1 MALTSKLEGLLDS
14 PTLPRDLISLLSSW
28 RVGAWFCAL
37 NLILGSVLGIT
48 IYLAAIENEREFA
61 ELSQRLGL
69 GQYSACMLLL
79 GIAGLCTLLIPV
91 RASGLFEGPR
101 WARYF
106 DQVVL
111 SGISPERYFAGKV
124 IAQNIFFVLVVIAS
138 LPYAV
143 FSLSLGGT
151 HASYIVLGLVSLWV
165 YANLL
170 TIVTICFAA
179 RVQEVG
185 AAIGAIALFA
195 FFFIMGLIPFPAYCG
210 LITPAHYLMAP
221 IYDVSFQNGGGMP
234 WDPSRMAIPIGSA
247 KVYIG
252 SFGFFLIGAAFT
264 CGLAGLFLLLGP
276 VNCLIKANSTFGEVV
291 MPGDNKRKG
300 IFRLRL
306 ILRRRSEMSFF
317 YENRPPWV
325 TRWEAPLRYGATL
338 AALCAITVIPFAI
351 LHHFTPKEL
360 SPEDFYIV
368 NTVILCI
375 ALVVG
380 ASVFTCDRAIETTV
394 VRCGRIQATAGAW
407 DMVSFLLYVAFLLA
421 LVALVPAIRHALEG
435 QKWFRNVYNL
445 EDGLRLHRLVPFFV
459 LLGLEAYAMVRLCGC
474 KLWDRSR
481 AVLSTAIMLGALWTI
496 PFVMAIMVVDHGVFN
511 AIESWASA
519 ISVLS
524 PIPYIIFSVDESVHG
539 ELRSLRDMNW
549 ESFIPFLH
557 ALFTALLALAAYRA
571 HFRLKRALA
580 REQEAS

>member
-1 MALTSKLEGLLDS
+1 MALTSKLENILDS

-28 RVGAWFCAL
+28 RIGAWFCTL
-37 NLILGSVLGIT
+37 NLVLGSVLGFSIF
-48 IYLAAIENEREFA
+48 LAAIENEREFA
-61 ELSQRLGL
+61 EMSQRLGL

-124 IAQNIFFVLVVIAS
+124 LAQNIFFVLVVIAA

-151 HASYIVLGLVSLWV
+151 RTSYLVLGLISLWV

-170 TIVTICFAA
+170 TVVTLCFAV
-179 RVQEVG
+179 RVQEAG
-185 AAIGAIALFA
+185 AVIGAIALFA
-195 FFFIMGLIPFPAYCG
+195 FFFTIGLIPFPAYCG
-210 LITPAHYLMAP
+210 LLTPVHYLMEP
-221 IYDVSFQNGGGMP
+221 IYDVSFQGGGAPP
-234 WDPSRMAIPIGSA
+234 WNVSRSALTIGSA
-247 KVYIG
+247 KLHLG
-252 SFGFFLIGAAFT
+252 SFVFFLVGATLT

-291 MPGDNKRKG
+291 MPRDNKRKG
-300 IFRLRL
+300 LFRLRFV
-306 ILRRRSEMSFF
+306 LRRRSELSFF

-338 AALCAITVIPFAI
+338 AALCAITVVPFAI
-351 LHHFTPKEL
+351 LHQFTL
-360 SPEDFYIV
+360 NPEEFYIA
-368 NTVILCI
+368 NTVILCV

-380 ASVFTCDRAIETTV
+380 AAVFSCDRATETTV
-394 VRCGRIQATAGAW
+394 VRCGRIKATAGAW

-421 LVALVPAIRHALEG
+421 LVALVPAVRDALAAGKEWL
-435 QKWFRNVYNL
+435 KDVYRL
-445 EDGLRLHRLVPFFV
+445 EEGLRLHRLVPFFV
-459 LLGLEAYAMVRLCGC
+459 LLGLEAYALVRLCGC

-481 AVLSTAIMLGALWTI
+481 AVLSTAVMLGALWTI
-496 PFVMAIMVVDHGVFN
+496 PFVMALMIVDHPVFN

-519 ISVLS
+519 ICIPS

-539 ELRSLRDMNW
+539 ELRALRDMDW
-549 ESFIPFLH
+549 HPLIPWFH
-557 ALFTALLALAAYRA
+557 GLFTALLGVATFRA

-580 REQEAS
+580 KEEETS